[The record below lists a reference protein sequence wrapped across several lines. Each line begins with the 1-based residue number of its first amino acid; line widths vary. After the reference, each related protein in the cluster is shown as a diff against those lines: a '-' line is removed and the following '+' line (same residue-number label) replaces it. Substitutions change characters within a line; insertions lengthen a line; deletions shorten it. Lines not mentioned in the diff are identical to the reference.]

1 MRPVPA
7 GAERNTRSVAA
18 DDMKIGQFLVVVFTR
33 RRFNDYNIDSKPFL
47 VV

>member
-1 MRPVPA
+1 MRPVLA

-18 DDMKIGQFLVVVFTR
+18 DDMKISKFLFVVFTR

-47 VV
+47 VI